1 MKWDLEDLVKL
12 MTRNEAQK
20 FRARAR
26 NFELIP
32 HRINLQSIALEVTI
46 LKLKLVT
53 KFNENNINKYV
64 VIEFCINKNDY

>member
-12 MTRNEAQK
+12 MTRNEAHK

-32 HRINLQSIALEVTI
+32 YRINLQSIALEVTI

-53 KFNENNINKYV
+53 KFNENNIK
-64 VIEFCINKNDY
+64 